1 MYSALIEAEVSFM
14 KCFQLVKTVL
24 DELYARIPA
33 SSEAEK
39 DGKIQAMLRKL
50 EQNYA
55 HLVCENNIDHS
66 DLVSRFAY
74 IYKYVTCHAN
84 LVSQIIAESDDLG
97 ALFNRE
103 KVNVTCIGGGPGSD
117 FLGILKYVLLN
128 QKSPFLRCTLY
139 DREVGW
145 GDCWN
150 DVDEKLDPQMRI
162 STFCQPADVTDVAS
176 WSVNIKYLN
185 SDLFTMLYFLSE
197 LDSKKSS
204 AEPFFLNLFQQAQ
217 PGALLLYID
226 NNHSQ
231 FYNWYDELVTQFPIE
246 ILLSRE
252 GSMRI
257 NDFTEE
263 KTDLA
268 KYWDKFG
275 FPKLTADV
283 AIRVCKKL
291 S

>member
-1 MYSALIEAEVSFM
+1 M

-24 DELYARIPA
+24 DELYVRIPA

-39 DGKIQAMLRKL
+39 DSKIGAMLRKL

-55 HLVCENNIDHS
+55 HLVYENNVDHS

-84 LVSQIIAESDDLG
+84 LVSQTIAESDDLG
-97 ALFNRE
+97 TLFNRE

-117 FLGILKYVLLN
+117 FLGILKYLLLN

-139 DREVGW
+139 DREGGW

-185 SDLFTMLYFLSE
+185 SDLFTMIYFLSE

-204 AEPFFLNLFQQAQ
+204 AEPFFLNRLQQAQ

-231 FYNWYDELVTQFPIE
+231 FYNWYDELVTRFPIE

-257 NDFTEE
+257 NDYTEE